1 MAPTTV
7 PSANK
12 PAMLVYSKIPGARCI
27 EIIHHIDDLSD
38 LRRHPARSVQ
48 HPGQFEHLQNLA
60 RTFGAFKAELLAEFD
75 EPLKTIA
82 CQPVSELTKTA
93 DGKIAYPQLTDADV
107 TDTEVTETETTD
119 IEALVTELQTLTTE
133 NETLVTEFDKRFYG
147 VKITD
152 TESTDDESTGVEST
166 GVESTDIESDP
177 ETTLTDLEFSDLIEA
192 GNAELDDK
200 LAKVR
205 AQLTEMSRPMIPGL
219 ATNGLPVQGEGDAS
233 ATASPARGK
242 AMKEAL
248 LSKLRPPPL
257 EHTWE
262 FWHDR
267 QGRESKPAWAQAEEQ
282 KQAQQSGSDPD
293 SPTDKVNESNEYESR
308 LVKLHVMS
316 DLRQFWETMNHFDMS
331 SLRLRDSVHLFHLG
345 VKPVWEDPRNVKG
358 GAWTFRVPKEKA
370 PQFWKEVSMMAVGGE
385 LQSAVD
391 NSAKRNAFIDDICG
405 ISYSVR
411 FNSHLISI
419 WNRDAGNQEG
429 IDRLRDTILGGI
441 SDDLQI
447 RENQVYYKRH
457 SEHAG
462 FRFPDP
468 SEQQK

>member
-7 PSANK
+7 PSTDKVAI
-12 PAMLVYSKIPGARCI
+12 PAYSKIPGARCV
-27 EIIHHIDDLSD
+27 EIIQNINDLSN
-38 LRRHPARSVQ
+38 LRINPPRSINHPK
-48 HPGQFEHLQNLA
+48 QFDHLQTLVHA
-60 RTFGAFKAELLAEFD
+60 FAAFKAELLAEFD
-75 EPLKTIA
+75 EPLRTIA
-82 CQPVSELTKTA
+82 TVPVA
-93 DGKIAYPQLTDADV
+93 DLATY
-107 TDTEVTETETTD
+107 
-119 IEALVTELQTLTTE
+119 
-133 NETLVTEFDKRFYG
+133 NETLNTEPVDTDSVNAETANAATVDTETAASEIATSECADSEYITSEYADSEIYDTEPYNEFYDTEFTEFESP
-147 VKITD
+147 D
-152 TESTDDESTGVEST
+152 TEFADADFTDA
-166 GVESTDIESDP
+166 
-177 ETTLTDLEFSDLIEA
+177 ET
-192 GNAELDDK
+192 
-200 LAKVR
+200 
-205 AQLTEMSRPMIPGL
+205 MSGRPTIPGL

-248 LSKLRPPPL
+248 LAKLRPPPL
-257 EHTWE
+257 EHSWE

-282 KQAQQSGSDPD
+282 KQQQSSSDPD

-308 LVKLHVMS
+308 LVKLNVVR
-316 DLRQFWETMNHFDMS
+316 DLRMFWETMNHFDMS
-331 SLRLRDSVHLFHLG
+331 LLRLRDSVHLFHLG

-370 PQFWKEVSMMAVGGE
+370 PQFWKEVAMMAVAGE

-411 FNSHLISI
+411 FNSHLISV

-429 IDRLRDTILGGI
+429 IDRVRDAVLNGI

-462 FRFPDP
+462 FRFPEGVEP
-468 SEQQK
+468 YKQ

>member
-7 PSANK
+7 PSADK
-12 PAMLVYSKIPGARCI
+12 PAMPVYSKIPGARCI
-27 EIIHHIDDLSD
+27 QIIHNIHDLSD
-38 LRRHPARSVQ
+38 LRLHPARSIQ
-48 HPGQFEHLQNLA
+48 DPGQFEHLQNLA

-93 DGKIAYPQLTDADV
+93 DDEITNTQLTDADV
-107 TDTEVTETETTD
+107 TDTEVTDTETTE
-119 IEALVTELQTLTTE
+119 IENLVTEF
-133 NETLVTEFDKRFYG
+133 ETLVTEYETLATGFNA
-147 VKITD
+147 VEITD

-166 GVESTDIESDP
+166 DIESDP
-177 ETTLTDLEFSDLIEA
+177 ETILTEFEFSDIIES
-192 GNAELDDK
+192 GNAELDDT
-200 LAKVR
+200 LAKIS
-205 AQLTEMSRPMIPGL
+205 AQIANMSARPTIPGL

-248 LSKLRPPPL
+248 LQKLRPPPL
-257 EHTWE
+257 EHSWE

-308 LVKLHVMS
+308 LVKLHVMR

-331 SLRLRDSVHLFHLG
+331 TLRLRDSVHLFHLG

-429 IDRLRDTILGGI
+429 IDRLRDTVLRGI

-468 SEQQK
+468 SEQQKQ